1 MQINRRVTNG
11 LAWAGLFLVVG
22 IPAADL
28 LSAQFM
34 GEQESITV
42 ASVPSDRIAPMP
54 APLSQRPAAPTQT
67 AAVAPAKP
75 AVAPAAGKPAA
86 ADPVVDGFLASGRK
100 LPSYITGADTAA
112 PAPPVATAAT
122 APTQVAAAPKPVVP
136 VTAAPIASTPAV
148 VPPNQAATTPASA
161 TPGIDPIQVASL
173 GSQKIAPV
181 PMPLSMR
188 PANQVVAAK
197 PSNAINPSNPLGVA
211 PVVVPSQSAQAYPP
225 VGMDDLEDW
234 ESGPLSDFL
243 AERQN
248 GRTPPS
254 QRADRNYDSNY
265 DRNGF
270 FLSDGPN
277 NRRPQRDRLVGP
289 ADEGFFL
296 PFVN

>member
-1 MQINRRVTNG
+1 MQINRRITNG

-34 GEQESITV
+34 GETEGIAV
-42 ASVPSDRIAPMP
+42 ASVPSERSAPMP
-54 APLSQRPAAPTQT
+54 APLSQRPAAPTQ
-67 AAVAPAKP
+67 VALVPPAKP
-75 AVAPAAGKPAA
+75 AAAPAAARPAA
-86 ADPVVDGFLASGRK
+86 ADPVDGFLASGRK
-100 LPSYITGADTAA
+100 LPSYITGGDAAA
-112 PAPPVATAAT
+112 PAAPAETV
-122 APTQVAAAPKPVVP
+122 PTQIAAAPEPVVP
-136 VTAAPIASTPAV
+136 VTAAPVASAAAV
-148 VPPNQAATTPASA
+148 LPASEA
-161 TPGIDPIQVASL
+161 AAKPAPDAPEIDPIEVASL

-181 PMPLSMR
+181 PMPLAMR
-188 PANQVVAAK
+188 PVNQVVAAR
-197 PSNAINPSNPLGVA
+197 PTNSIDATNPLGVA
-211 PVVVPSQSAQAYPP
+211 PVVAPSQNAQAYPP
-225 VGMDDLEDW
+225 IGMDDLEDW
-234 ESGPLSDFL
+234 ETGPLSDFL

-277 NRRPQRDRLVGP
+277 NSRPQRDRLVGP
-289 ADEGFFL
+289 ADDGFFL

>member
-34 GEQESITV
+34 GEPESITV
-42 ASVPSDRIAPMP
+42 ASIQSDRVAPIP

-67 AAVAPAKP
+67 AVVAPAKP
-75 AVAPAAGKPAA
+75 AAPVEVAAPPTAVAA
-86 ADPVVDGFLASGRK
+86 ADPVVDGYLASGRK
-100 LPSYITGADTAA
+100 LPSYITGGDSAAAAKPA
-112 PAPPVATAAT
+112 PAVT
-122 APTQVAAAPKPVVP
+122 APTQVAATPKPAAP
-136 VTAAPIASTPAV
+136 ATAAPVATP
-148 VPPNQAATTPASA
+148 VPPTQTATIPAAAK
-161 TPGIDPIQVASL
+161 PGIDPIEVASL

-188 PANQVVAAK
+188 PANQVVAAR

-234 ESGPLSDFL
+234 ESGPLSEFL
-243 AERQN
+243 ANRQN

-254 QRADRNYDSNY
+254 ERADRNYDS
-265 DRNGF
+265 NGF

-277 NRRPQRDRLVGP
+277 NSRPRRDRLVGP
-289 ADEGFFL
+289 ADDGFFL